1 MADLVQFPI
10 CDVTEY
16 PIERE
21 GINLNPEI
29 KLKLPPESLGVIKT
43 FSNMSVQM
51 FINSHRIE
59 YAIKLI
65 NDGYLQN
72 YSIEALAGKSGFNSQ
87 ENFNRVFKLLKKVTP
102 SEFRNSKE

>member
-1 MADLVQFPI
+1 M
-10 CDVTEY
+10 
-16 PIERE
+16 
-21 GINLNPEI
+21 
-29 KLKLPPESLGVIKT
+29 PPESLGVIKT
-43 FSNMSVQM
+43 FSNISVPM

-72 YSIEALAGKSGFNSQ
+72 YSIEALAEKSGFSSQ

-102 SEFRNSKE
+102 SEFRNSKD